1 MTALLEAR
9 SPGRNA
15 AGGNAGSV
23 NPVGGQWSKRTTW
36 VVRSIGIAAVVSIA
50 ATVWLGLWV
59 TPPDKVQGNLV
70 RLVYVHPPIAWV
82 ALYLSFGMAFVASL
96 LWLWK
101 RTRSPFWDR
110 LAGASMEVSVVFTA
124 LTLLTGSIWGRPTWG
139 VWWAWDARLTSTAM
153 LLVMELGYLAIRR
166 VPGTLDARARRC
178 AVATLITAVD
188 VPIVHFSVIWWHT
201 LHQGATVLNANLSP
215 TIHGS
220 MAWTL
225 LLGFVAFTLAF
236 IWMLCVRMRIETLTD
251 ELEGASLA
259 LAIDERWSEGTE
271 TAGVGVPSSI
281 TAGTA
286 GTAGAPGSARTA
298 GTAEGGES

>member
-1 MTALLEAR
+1 MTALLEAPVR
-9 SPGRNA
+9 SHKA
-15 AGGNAGSV
+15 LSV
-23 NPVGGQWSKRTTW
+23 PPQWSARTTW
-36 VVRSIGIAAVVSIA
+36 VVRAIGVAALVSIA
-50 ATVWLGLWV
+50 ATLWLGLWI

-82 ALYLSFGMAFVASL
+82 ALYLSFGTAFVASL

-110 LAGASMEVSVVFTA
+110 LAGAAMEVSVVFTA
-124 LTLLTGSIWGRPTWG
+124 LTLVTGSIWGRPTWG

-166 VPGTLDARARRC
+166 VPGSLDARARRC
-178 AVATLITAVD
+178 AVAALITAVD
-188 VPIVHFSVIWWHT
+188 VPIVHFSVVWWHT

-236 IWMLCVRMRIETLTD
+236 VWMLAVRMRIETLAD
-251 ELEGASLA
+251 ALEGASLELA
-259 LAIDERWSEGTE
+259 LDERWAEASDQAPQAASTTPETKAPSTSPASPTE
-271 TAGVGVPSSI
+271 LT
-281 TAGTA
+281 
-286 GTAGAPGSARTA
+286 GATSGPRP
-298 GTAEGGES
+298 

>member
-1 MTALLEAR
+1 MTAVLEAPPE
-9 SPGRNA
+9 SAQFLSEPPA
-15 AGGNAGSV
+15 
-23 NPVGGQWSKRTTW
+23 PWSRRTTW
-36 VVRSIGIAAVVSIA
+36 IVRGIGIASVVSIA

-82 ALYLSFGMAFVASL
+82 ALYLSFGTAFVASL

-101 RTRSPFWDR
+101 RTRSAYWDR
-110 LAGASMEVSVVFTA
+110 LAGAAMEVSVVFTA
-124 LTLLTGSIWGRPTWG
+124 LTLVTGAIWGRPTWG

-166 VPGTLDARARRC
+166 IPASLDSRARRC
-178 AVATLITAVD
+178 AVAALVTAVD

-215 TIHGS
+215 TIHGA

-236 IWMLCVRMRIETLTD
+236 VWMLAVRMRIETLTD
-251 ELEGASLA
+251 ASEGAALD
-259 LAIDERWSEGTE
+259 LAIGERWAEAQGQPVVSG
-271 TAGVGVPSSI
+271 AGDLERDM
-281 TAGTA
+281 T
-286 GTAGAPGSARTA
+286 
-298 GTAEGGES
+298 